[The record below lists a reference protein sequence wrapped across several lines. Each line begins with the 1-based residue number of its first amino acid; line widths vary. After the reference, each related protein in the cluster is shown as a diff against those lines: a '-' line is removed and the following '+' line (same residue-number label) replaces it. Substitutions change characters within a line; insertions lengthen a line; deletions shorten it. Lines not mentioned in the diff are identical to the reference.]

1 MRLKKQHPARAQVPI
16 PLEAS
21 GRRRMRGREQ
31 GRTLQQAPSNAGLE
45 ALRLEAAGKRAVF
58 PRASPHR
65 PGRGGRAIVGGQ
77 HAVKVTTNKS
87 PPPPAPRPGS
97 AAPSPHQPRVRGQ
110 ARPRR
115 GGASSER
122 QSQAP
127 GRCRPVRASRAVPLS
142 SATVKRLPP
151 PNRRGANP
159 PISHRSPREE
169 VSVRGAWARPPQ
181 ELLAVGRGEPVPR
194 RVPQRGAGRSDRS
207 TAAAMSRPSG
217 GGAARAPVRACL
229 CARARSG
236 ERRELGGAE
245 GEVADAPAPPVLS
258 GLCVRGLARPLSALC
273 QSPPPARRDV
283 C

>member
-1 MRLKKQHPARAQVPI
+1 
-16 PLEAS
+16 
-21 GRRRMRGREQ
+21 MRGREQ

-45 ALRLEAAGKRAVF
+45 ALRLEAASKRAVF

-65 PGRGGRAIVGGQ
+65 PGRGVRAIVDGQ

-87 PPPPAPRPGS
+87 PPRPLRALAPP
-97 AAPSPHQPRVRGQ
+97 PHRHTGRETGPRVSGQ

-142 SATVKRLPP
+142 SATVKRLTP

-169 VSVRGAWARPPQ
+169 VSVRGAWSRPPQ
-181 ELLAVGRGEPVPR
+181 DLLAVGRGEPVPR

-207 TAAAMSRPSG
+207 TATAMSRPGG

-229 CARARSG
+229 CARAWSG
-236 ERRELGGAE
+236 ERRELGGA
-245 GEVADAPAPPVLS
+245 GGGGGGRARAPRIVWALRARALPPSECSLPIS
-258 GLCVRGLARPLSALC
+258 AARP
-273 QSPPPARRDV
+273 P
-283 C
+283 